1 MVTDAQVRLL
11 RHRRM
16 EGKTQE
22 AAAAVAG
29 MSVRTARKWAKG
41 PLPSA
46 CKRRRSWRTRPDP
59 FAADW
64 EADLVPLLERDEA
77 GTLEATTLLELLVER
92 HPDRYTAQHLR
103 TLQRRLRDWRALHG
117 PDKEVFFEQVAVP
130 GREAAIDFT
139 HATELGVT
147 IAGELLRHLLFE
159 FILRWS
165 RWRWVQIA
173 FAETFEALVAGLQ
186 GALWALGAVPEVL
199 RSDNLSAATHE
210 LRKTGGRALNA
221 RFEAVLDHYRL
232 RSSRIQPGAAHEN
245 GAAEQAH
252 DTLKGALTQALV
264 LRGSRDFPSVDAYAG
279 FVADVVARC
288 NRPHLAR
295 LEEERPH
302 LRPLPT
308 SRIPDYTVWHPR
320 VRRWST
326 IRVGGRTYSV
336 PARLIGHVVDVHQHP
351 DVVEVFYRDQLVE
364 RMPRLHGPRDA
375 RIDYRHVIWSLVRK
389 PGAFARYRYREDLFP
404 SLVFRRAYDALC
416 ATRGERGDVE
426 YVRILHLAAST
437 FETTVAQALETLL
450 ARGEPFDYAA
460 VRAVAVPAPSAVPIL
475 GLPAPD
481 LGVYDRLL
489 AGRVGR

>member
-29 MSVRTARKWAKG
+29 MSVRTARKWEKG
-41 PLPSA
+41 PFPSA
-46 CKRRRSWRTRPDP
+46 CKPRRSWRTRRDP
-59 FAADW
+59 FAGDW
-64 EADLVPLLERDEA
+64 EAELVPLLESDQA
-77 GTLEATTLLELLVER
+77 GALESTTLLELLVER

-130 GREAAIDFT
+130 GREGAIDFT

-159 FILRWS
+159 FVLRWS

-186 GALWALGAVPEVL
+186 GALWDLGAVPEVL

-245 GAAEQAH
+245 GVAEQAH
-252 DTLKGALTQALV
+252 DALKSALAQALV
-264 LRGSRDFPSVDAYAG
+264 LRGSRDFPTVEAYAT
-279 FVADVVARC
+279 FVADVVARG
-288 NRPHLAR
+288 NRPHLVR

-308 SRIPDYTVWHPR
+308 SRIPDYTVSHPR

-364 RMPRLHGPRDA
+364 QMPRLHGLRDA

-404 SLVFRRAYDALC
+404 SLAFRRAYDALRS
-416 ATRGERGDVE
+416 TRGERGDIE

-437 FETTVAQALETLL
+437 LEATVAQALDTLL

-460 VRAVAVPAPSAVPIL
+460 VRALAAPAAPAVPRL

-489 AGRVGR
+489 AGRGAR